1 LPNLSINWAKLF
13 KKSIK
18 FFDWFLSKNEAKKVK
33 ILPFPDNDENEPPYD
48 KISLLNSGKLEYSDH
63 FDG

>member
-1 LPNLSINWAKLF
+1 LKDLAKLF

-18 FFDWFLSKNEAKKVK
+18 FFDWFLNKNEAKKVK
-33 ILPFPDNDENEPPYD
+33 FLPFPDNDENEHPYD
-48 KISLLNSGKLEYSDH
+48 KILLLNSDESGYSDY

>member
-1 LPNLSINWAKLF
+1 VN
-13 KKSIK
+13 
-18 FFDWFLSKNEAKKVK
+18 

-48 KISLLNSGKLEYSDH
+48 KILLLNSDKLEYSDH

>member
-1 LPNLSINWAKLF
+1 
-13 KKSIK
+13 
-18 FFDWFLSKNEAKKVK
+18 VK

-48 KISLLNSGKLEYSDH
+48 KILLLNSDKLEYSDH